1 MSYYDID
8 SILTDAQKLPC
19 TFELEVPGLGI
30 LEGNA
35 GEDIKAGTRI
45 DLPLWLGEMLSI
57 GARLGTSRLVT
68 LDMPEALSERVMN
81 ALKADPRTLDLR
93 ALAPHFYNLSERILE
108 LFEEEEMVDVLG
120 DAFKKRAADIAD
132 HAHNSR
138 GAVGGGVDF
147 LRGLDETERQLFRV
161 AHDRAKDMRIWSG
174 EAKRSNTQ
182 EKPRVRAKVRPH
194 GPDPIGV
201 EEKERLNANS
211 ELIVV
216 AKEPIESS
224 LGGAGKKKKK
234 KLRPNWETGGFLRH
248 VNYAHSVNTMPA
260 AIMDGKTQRRSSAAG
275 QPAPSHS
282 QGPVYHPKS
291 APKRIVSSKDHS
303 SNLSERPQHPSLSRV
318 KGRANMF
325 TPPRMNAEVSW
336 LRDQSPIHPG
346 TKTPVRSSET
356 PEPGTPTLVNPA
368 SALLQDLLKEERA
381 HRSSRGT
388 ISDQFKENAPQ
399 TPETT
404 RTQEDTASEKARK
417 ASDVFSAG
425 QRKPKEMGMREM
437 DQYVSKMNKLNFDL
451 KLEVFHR
458 TQQMAI
464 YEKKL
469 ERMAEMEE
477 QLAHMDELI
486 AEVEELR
493 TTEKDNQILR
503 DSNEQL
509 RIDLDKRDMA
519 VTEAVELICQL
530 ESKIDM
536 LENGGRAS
544 RLSMSRPMTADGSE
558 ALATKSRA
566 MVDIPE
572 RTSSKRNSS
581 VLSVAQR
588 QTSSELRKL
597 SKAPSF
603 LRADNKST
611 ATLRSLYAPEE
622 ETQSRTAKTELTKSE
637 SFHTTTEVMEPES
650 PRLSVLSECSELNP
664 FDTPTRWQEFD
675 QLEIPVRRSS
685 STGSLDSYV
694 PPLGGKKA
702 RKIRLIGGCSP
713 AKTIPSFTTDLYAP
727 KPRGRG
733 RLDASLFGGVRL
745 PPTPDT
751 MSTAYATGANRSNGS
766 NGSITARKSPQT
778 EQDLFFSGR
787 RVNRPRSAEE
797 MASRYSFDGRVTAD
811 ESRTILPSFNT
822 VSSKA
827 SALLG
832 PGSPNNPAIETFG
845 DLYHANAN
853 EASTPTIKRV
863 RSPTKAMTPEAHTS
877 DRNSSSPLTP
887 QDWVAAAK
895 QSPRTCKPKPLEIRQ
910 GIQQTELPARTAV
923 RPASFHDDSSIASDP
938 SEPEVPGI
946 PTLDMTTLDI
956 LEQPLDLGQS
966 KPKSETNHE
975 PRRRLSF
982 IPPFFNRSSNN
993 PRRVQGSPVP
1003 NEFEDDD
1010 EEGAPS
1016 PVIPKTRTM
1025 GGASQRPM
1033 SQIITAPTDLYSS
1046 NPPIHNG
1053 EQPQAFR
1060 PRGFPQSLTMSTLAD
1075 HPGSATVS
1083 GRPSTSHGIEHKRR
1097 SSLGIFGWMKGKRSD
1112 SVSVHGMEKSID
1124 SAPKENRAPSRLAY
1138 ETTHGL
1144 GIPRAETP
1152 DSMEAHVR
1160 PHFEMVVHSDEHA
1173 RRPRYMGRRAR
1184 RG

>member
-161 AHDRAKDMRIWSG
+161 AHDRAKDMRIWTG
-174 EAKRSNTQ
+174 EAKRYCTAASKLGNRGLLAARQLCAFGKHYAGSHYGWENSKKELGCWSARSFTLS
-182 EKPRVRAKVRPH
+182 RPH
-194 GPDPIGV
+194 
-201 EEKERLNANS
+201 S
-211 ELIVV
+211 
-216 AKEPIESS
+216 
-224 LGGAGKKKKK
+224 
-234 KLRPNWETGGFLRH
+234 
-248 VNYAHSVNTMPA
+248 
-260 AIMDGKTQRRSSAAG
+260 
-275 QPAPSHS
+275 
-282 QGPVYHPKS
+282 
-291 APKRIVSSKDHS
+291 
-303 SNLSERPQHPSLSRV
+303 SERPQHPSLSRV

-336 LRDQSPIHPG
+336 LRDQSPIHSG
-346 TKTPVRSSET
+346 TKTPIRSSET

-388 ISDQFKENAPQ
+388 ISDEFKENAPQ

-477 QLAHMDELI
+477 QLARMDELI

-503 DSNEQL
+503 ESNEQL

-558 ALATKSRA
+558 ALAAKSRA

-611 ATLRSLYAPEE
+611 ATLRSLYTPEE

-664 FDTPTRWQEFD
+664 FDTPTRWQELD
-675 QLEIPVRRSS
+675 QLELPVRRSS

-694 PPLGGKKA
+694 PPTGREESKKDQIDRWMQSREDINQTIITRRRNRA
-702 RKIRLIGGCSP
+702 SSDATKAS
-713 AKTIPSFTTDLYAP
+713 IPSFTTDLYAP

-733 RLDASLFGGVRL
+733 RLDSSLFGGVRL

-766 NGSITARKSPQT
+766 NGSIKARKSPQT

-797 MASRYSFDGRVTAD
+797 MASRSSFDGSEVDDSMQTNCSDTPRLGVTSD

-845 DLYHANAN
+845 DLYHAKPN

-863 RSPTKAMTPEAHTS
+863 RSPTKAMTPGANTN
-877 DRNSSSPLTP
+877 DRDSPSPLTP

-895 QSPRTCKPKPLEIRQ
+895 QGPRCCKPKPLEIHQ
-910 GIQQTELPARTAV
+910 GIQQPELPARTAV
-923 RPASFHDDSSIASDP
+923 RPASLHDDSSIASDP

-966 KPKSETNHE
+966 KPKPEANPE

-982 IPPFFNRSSNN
+982 IPPFFNRSCNN

-1003 NEFEDDD
+1003 DEFEDD

-1053 EQPQAFR
+1053 EPPHGFR

-1112 SVSVHGMEKSID
+1112 SVSVPGVEKFID

-1138 ETTHGL
+1138 ETSHGL

-1160 PHFEMVVHSDEHA
+1160 PHSEMAVHSDEHS

>member
-1 MSYYDID
+1 
-8 SILTDAQKLPC
+8 
-19 TFELEVPGLGI
+19 
-30 LEGNA
+30 
-35 GEDIKAGTRI
+35 
-45 DLPLWLGEMLSI
+45 
-57 GARLGTSRLVT
+57 
-68 LDMPEALSERVMN
+68 
-81 ALKADPRTLDLR
+81 
-93 ALAPHFYNLSERILE
+93 
-108 LFEEEEMVDVLG
+108 
-120 DAFKKRAADIAD
+120 
-132 HAHNSR
+132 
-138 GAVGGGVDF
+138 
-147 LRGLDETERQLFRV
+147 
-161 AHDRAKDMRIWSG
+161 
-174 EAKRSNTQ
+174 
-182 EKPRVRAKVRPH
+182 
-194 GPDPIGV
+194 
-201 EEKERLNANS
+201 
-211 ELIVV
+211 
-216 AKEPIESS
+216 
-224 LGGAGKKKKK
+224 
-234 KLRPNWETGGFLRH
+234 
-248 VNYAHSVNTMPA
+248 MPA

-282 QGPVYHPKS
+282 QGPVYHPKT
-291 APKRIVSSKDHS
+291 APKRGVSSRHHSHS
-303 SNLSERPQHPSLSRV
+303 SNLSERPQHPSLFRV

-346 TKTPVRSSET
+346 TKTPIRSSET

-388 ISDQFKENAPQ
+388 ISDEFKENAPQ

-425 QRKPKEMGMREM
+425 QRKPKEMGLREM

-458 TQQMAI
+458 TQQMTI

-469 ERMAEMEE
+469 ERMAEMEA

-486 AEVEELR
+486 TEVEELR

-503 DSNEQL
+503 ESNEQL

-536 LENGGRAS
+536 LENSGRAS

-566 MVDIPE
+566 MVEIPE

-622 ETQSRTAKTELTKSE
+622 ETQSRTGKTELTKSE
-637 SFHTTTEVMEPES
+637 SFHSTTEVMEPES

-685 STGSLDSYV
+685 STSSLDSYV
-694 PPLGGKKA
+694 PPTGREESKKDQIDRWMQSREDVNQTIIMRRRNRA
-702 RKIRLIGGCSP
+702 SSDATKAS
-713 AKTIPSFTTDLYAP
+713 IPSFTTDLYAP

-733 RLDASLFGGVRL
+733 RLDASLFGGARL

-766 NGSITARKSPQT
+766 NGSITARKSPHT

-797 MASRYSFDGRVTAD
+797 MTSRYSFEGSEVDDSMQTNCSDTPRLGVTDD

-832 PGSPNNPAIETFG
+832 PGSPSNPAIETFG

-877 DRNSSSPLTP
+877 DCNSLSPLTP

-895 QSPRTCKPKPLEIRQ
+895 QGPRSCKPKPSEIRQ
-910 GIQQTELPARTAV
+910 EIQQAELPPRTAA
-923 RPASFHDDSSIASDP
+923 RPASFHDDSSIASDS

-956 LEQPLDLGQS
+956 LEQPLDLAQS
-966 KPKSETNHE
+966 KPKPETNPE

-1003 NEFEDDD
+1003 NENEDDD
-1010 EEGAPS
+1010 AEGAPS

-1025 GGASQRPM
+1025 GGVSRRPM

-1046 NPPIHNG
+1046 NPPIHN
-1053 EQPQAFR
+1053 EEPPPVSR
-1060 PRGFPQSLTMSTLAD
+1060 PRGVPQSLTMSTLAD
-1075 HPGSATVS
+1075 HPGSATIS

-1112 SVSVHGMEKSID
+1112 SVSVPGTEKSID
-1124 SAPKENRAPSRLAY
+1124 SAQKENRAPSHLAY

-1152 DSMEAHVR
+1152 DSVDAYVR
-1160 PHFEMVVHSDEHA
+1160 PHSEMAVHSDEHG

>member
-174 EAKRSNTQ
+174 EAKQ
-182 EKPRVRAKVRPH
+182 LH
-194 GPDPIGV
+194 
-201 EEKERLNANS
+201 
-211 ELIVV
+211 
-216 AKEPIESS
+216 
-224 LGGAGKKKKK
+224 
-234 KLRPNWETGGFLRH
+234 PNWETGGFLRH
-248 VNYAHSVNTMPA
+248 VNDAHSVNIMPA

-282 QGPVYHPKS
+282 QGPVYHPKT

-346 TKTPVRSSET
+346 TKTPIRSSET

-388 ISDQFKENAPQ
+388 ISDEFKENAPQ

-417 ASDVFSAG
+417 ASDVFSVG

-503 DSNEQL
+503 ESNEQL

-558 ALATKSRA
+558 ASATKSRA

-694 PPLGGKKA
+694 PPTGREESKKDQID
-702 RKIRLIGGCSP
+702 RWMQSREDVNQ
-713 AKTIPSFTTDLYAP
+713 TIITRRRNRASSDATKASISSFTTDLYAP

-778 EQDLFFSGR
+778 EQDLFFPDR

-797 MASRYSFDGRVTAD
+797 MASRYSFDGSEVGDSMQTNCSDTPRLGVTGD

-832 PGSPNNPAIETFG
+832 PGSPNNPAIETF
-845 DLYHANAN
+845 DLHHANAN

-863 RSPTKAMTPEAHTS
+863 RSPTKAMTPEAHTN
-877 DRNSSSPLTP
+877 DRDSPSPLTP

-895 QSPRTCKPKPLEIRQ
+895 QAPRCCKPKPLEIRQ
-910 GIQQTELPARTAV
+910 GIQQTELPAHTAV

-956 LEQPLDLGQS
+956 LEQPLDFGQS
-966 KPKSETNHE
+966 KPKPETNPE

-993 PRRVQGSPVP
+993 SRRVQGSPVP

-1025 GGASQRPM
+1025 GGASQRPT
-1033 SQIITAPTDLYSS
+1033 SQIITAPIDLYSS

-1053 EQPQAFR
+1053 EPPQAFR

-1112 SVSVHGMEKSID
+1112 SVAVPGMEKSID

-1160 PHFEMVVHSDEHA
+1160 PHSEMAVHSDEHA

>member
-1 MSYYDID
+1 
-8 SILTDAQKLPC
+8 
-19 TFELEVPGLGI
+19 
-30 LEGNA
+30 
-35 GEDIKAGTRI
+35 
-45 DLPLWLGEMLSI
+45 
-57 GARLGTSRLVT
+57 
-68 LDMPEALSERVMN
+68 
-81 ALKADPRTLDLR
+81 
-93 ALAPHFYNLSERILE
+93 
-108 LFEEEEMVDVLG
+108 
-120 DAFKKRAADIAD
+120 
-132 HAHNSR
+132 
-138 GAVGGGVDF
+138 
-147 LRGLDETERQLFRV
+147 
-161 AHDRAKDMRIWSG
+161 
-174 EAKRSNTQ
+174 
-182 EKPRVRAKVRPH
+182 
-194 GPDPIGV
+194 
-201 EEKERLNANS
+201 
-211 ELIVV
+211 
-216 AKEPIESS
+216 
-224 LGGAGKKKKK
+224 
-234 KLRPNWETGGFLRH
+234 
-248 VNYAHSVNTMPA
+248 MPA
-260 AIMDGKTQRRSSAAG
+260 AIMNGKTQRRSSAAG

-282 QGPVYHPKS
+282 DGPVYHPKT
-291 APKRIVSSKDHS
+291 APKRSVSSKDHS
-303 SNLSERPQHPSLSRV
+303 NRPQHPSLSRV

-325 TPPRMNAEVSW
+325 TPPRTNAEISW
-336 LRDQSPIHPG
+336 LRDQSPINQG
-346 TKTPVRSSET
+346 TKTPIRSSET
-356 PEPGTPTLVNPA
+356 HEPGTPTLVNPA

-381 HRSSRGT
+381 HRSSRGG
-388 ISDQFKENAPQ
+388 ISEDFRENAPQ

-417 ASDVFSAG
+417 ANDVFSAG

-477 QLAHMDELI
+477 QLAHMDDLV

-493 TTEKDNQILR
+493 TTERDNQILR

-536 LENGGRAS
+536 LENGGRS
-544 RLSMSRPMTADGSE
+544 RLSMSRPMTADGSD
-558 ALATKSRA
+558 AFAAKSRA
-566 MVDIPE
+566 MLEIPE

-581 VLSVAQR
+581 VSSVAQR
-588 QTSSELRKL
+588 QASSELRKL

-611 ATLRSLYAPEE
+611 ATLRSLYVPEE
-622 ETQSRTAKTELTKSE
+622 ESQSRTAKTELTKSE
-637 SFHTTTEVMEPES
+637 SFHTTTEIMDPES

-685 STGSLDSYV
+685 STAGSVDSYV
-694 PPLGGKKA
+694 PPNGREESKKDQIDRWMQSREDVNQTIITRRRNRA
-702 RKIRLIGGCSP
+702 SSDATKAS
-713 AKTIPSFTTDLYAP
+713 IPSFTTDLYAP

-778 EQDLFFSGR
+778 EHDLFFPSR

-797 MASRYSFDGRVTAD
+797 LASPYSFNGSEVDHSMQNNCSDTPRLGVTAD
-811 ESRTILPSFNT
+811 ESRTILPSFNP

-853 EASTPTIKRV
+853 EASTPTIKCV
-863 RSPTKAMTPEAHTS
+863 RSPTKAVTPVPHTS
-877 DRNSSSPLTP
+877 DRDSTSPLTP

-895 QSPRTCKPKPLEIRQ
+895 PGSRSRNPKPLDIRHET
-910 GIQQTELPARTAV
+910 QQTGLQPRAAV
-923 RPASFHDDSSIASDP
+923 SPVSFHDDSSIASDP

-956 LEQPLDLGQS
+956 LEQPLDVAQS

-982 IPPFFNRSSNN
+982 IPPFFNRSTNK
-993 PRRVQGSPVP
+993 PHRLQGSPIP
-1003 NEFEDDD
+1003 NDFGDDD
-1010 EEGAPS
+1010 EDGAPS

-1025 GGASQRPM
+1025 GGPSRRPM
-1033 SQIITAPTDLYSS
+1033 SQIVTGPTDLYSS
-1046 NPPIHNG
+1046 YPPTHN
-1053 EQPQAFR
+1053 EEPPPAFR
-1060 PRGFPQSLTMSTLAD
+1060 PRGFPQSLTISTLAD
-1075 HPGSATVS
+1075 HPSSATVS
-1083 GRPSTSHGIEHKRR
+1083 ARPSTSHGIEHKRR
-1097 SSLGIFGWMKGKRSD
+1097 SSLGIFGWMKGKRCD
-1112 SVSVHGMEKSID
+1112 SVSVPGMEKSID
-1124 SAPKENRAPSRLAY
+1124 SVPKENRAPSRLAY
-1138 ETTHGL
+1138 ETVHGL

-1152 DSMEAHVR
+1152 DSMEAHDR
-1160 PHFEMVVHSDEHA
+1160 PQSEMAVHSDEHA

>member
-1 MSYYDID
+1 
-8 SILTDAQKLPC
+8 
-19 TFELEVPGLGI
+19 
-30 LEGNA
+30 
-35 GEDIKAGTRI
+35 
-45 DLPLWLGEMLSI
+45 
-57 GARLGTSRLVT
+57 
-68 LDMPEALSERVMN
+68 
-81 ALKADPRTLDLR
+81 
-93 ALAPHFYNLSERILE
+93 
-108 LFEEEEMVDVLG
+108 
-120 DAFKKRAADIAD
+120 
-132 HAHNSR
+132 
-138 GAVGGGVDF
+138 
-147 LRGLDETERQLFRV
+147 
-161 AHDRAKDMRIWSG
+161 
-174 EAKRSNTQ
+174 
-182 EKPRVRAKVRPH
+182 
-194 GPDPIGV
+194 
-201 EEKERLNANS
+201 
-211 ELIVV
+211 
-216 AKEPIESS
+216 
-224 LGGAGKKKKK
+224 
-234 KLRPNWETGGFLRH
+234 
-248 VNYAHSVNTMPA
+248 MPA
-260 AIMDGKTQRRSSAAG
+260 AIMDEKTQRRSSAAG
-275 QPAPSHS
+275 QPTPSHS
-282 QGPVYHPKS
+282 VYHPRT
-291 APKRIVSSKDHS
+291 APKRSVSSKDHP
-303 SNLSERPQHPSLSRV
+303 SNLPERPQHPSLSRV

-336 LRDQSPIHPG
+336 LRDQSPIHQG
-346 TKTPVRSSET
+346 TRTPIRSSET

-388 ISDQFKENAPQ
+388 MSEDYKENAPQ

-417 ASDVFSAG
+417 VNDVFSAG

-437 DQYVSKMNKLNFDL
+437 DQYVSKMNRLNFDL

-458 TQQMAI
+458 TQQMAV

-477 QLAHMDELI
+477 QLAHMDDLV

-493 TTEKDNQILR
+493 TAEKDNQTLR
-503 DSNEQL
+503 ESNEQL
-509 RIDLDKRDMA
+509 RMDLDKRDLA

-530 ESKIDM
+530 ESKIEM
-536 LENGGRAS
+536 LENGGRGS

-558 ALATKSRA
+558 ALAPKSRA
-566 MVDIPE
+566 MIDIPE

-581 VLSVAQR
+581 ILSVAQR

-622 ETQSRTAKTELTKSE
+622 EIQSRSARTELSKSE
-637 SFHTTTEVMEPES
+637 SFHTSTEIMEPES

-675 QLEIPVRRSS
+675 QLEIPVRRSLS
-685 STGSLDSYV
+685 AAGSLDSYV
-694 PPLGGKKA
+694 PPNRREESKEDQIDRWIQSREDVNQTIITRRRNRASSDATKA
-702 RKIRLIGGCSP
+702 SVP
-713 AKTIPSFTTDLYAP
+713 NFTTELYAP

-751 MSTAYATGANRSNGS
+751 MSTAGATGANRSHGSNGS
-766 NGSITARKSPQT
+766 NGSIRARKSPQT
-778 EQDLFFSGR
+778 EQDLFFPGR

-797 MASRYSFDGRVTAD
+797 MASHYSFNDSEVDDSMQTNCSDTPRLGVTAE

-832 PGSPNNPAIETFG
+832 PGSPDNPVIETFG
-845 DLYHANAN
+845 EQYHADANA
-853 EASTPTIKRV
+853 ASTPTIKRV
-863 RSPTKAMTPEAHTS
+863 RSPIKAMTPDPHTS
-877 DRNSSSPLTP
+877 DRDSSPLTP

-895 QSPRTCKPKPLEIRQ
+895 QGPRSRKPRPRDTRHD
-910 GIQQTELPARTAV
+910 IQQTELSPRTVDSPAT
-923 RPASFHDDSSIASDP
+923 FNDNSSIASDP

-956 LEQPLDLGQS
+956 LEQPLDIAQS
-966 KPKSETNHE
+966 QVKAEASPE

-982 IPPFFNRSSNN
+982 IPPFFNRSNN
-993 PRRVQGSPVP
+993 NTRRLQGSPIP
-1003 NEFEDDD
+1003 NDFEDDD
-1010 EEGAPS
+1010 EDGAPS

-1025 GGASQRPM
+1025 GGASRRPM
-1033 SQIITAPTDLYSS
+1033 SQVITAPTDLYSS
-1046 NPPIHNG
+1046 NPPIHNEESLSG
-1053 EQPQAFR
+1053 FR
-1060 PRGFPQSLTMSTLAD
+1060 PRGFAQSSTMSTLAD
-1075 HPGSATVS
+1075 QPGSATVS
-1083 GRPSTSHGIEHKRR
+1083 GRPSTSHGIEVEHKRR
-1097 SSLGIFGWMKGKRSD
+1097 SSLGIFGWMKSKRSD
-1112 SVSVHGMEKSID
+1112 SVTVPGTEKSSD
-1124 SAPKENRAPSRLAY
+1124 STQKENRAPSRLAY
-1138 ETTHGL
+1138 ETIHGL

-1160 PHFEMVVHSDEHA
+1160 PHSEIATHADEYA

>member
-68 LDMPEALSERVMN
+68 LDMPDALSERVMN

-120 DAFKKRAADIAD
+120 DAFKKRAAEIAD

-147 LRGLDETERQLFRV
+147 LRGLDETERQLFRA

-174 EAKRSNTQ
+174 EAKPTMD
-182 EKPRVRAKVRPH
+182 EKPK
-194 GPDPIGV
+194 
-201 EEKERLNANS
+201 
-211 ELIVV
+211 
-216 AKEPIESS
+216 
-224 LGGAGKKKKK
+224 
-234 KLRPNWETGGFLRH
+234 
-248 VNYAHSVNTMPA
+248 
-260 AIMDGKTQRRSSAAG
+260 RRSSAAG
-275 QPAPSHS
+275 QPALSHS
-282 QGPVYHPKS
+282 RSPVYHPK
-291 APKRIVSSKDHS
+291 ATPKRSVSSKDHS
-303 SNLSERPQHPSLSRV
+303 SLSERPQHPSLSRV
-318 KGRANMF
+318 KGRTNMF
-325 TPPRMNAEVSW
+325 TPPRMSPEVSW
-336 LRDQSPIHPG
+336 LGDQSPIHQG
-346 TKTPVRSSET
+346 TRTANRLSKT
-356 PEPGTPTLVNPA
+356 PEPSTPTLVNPA

-388 ISDQFKENAPQ
+388 MSEDYKENAPQ
-399 TPETT
+399 ASETS
-404 RTQEDTASEKARK
+404 RAQEDSASEKARK
-417 ASDVFSAG
+417 VNDVFSAG
-425 QRKPKEMGMREM
+425 QRKPQEMGMREM

-458 TQQMAI
+458 TQQLAI

-477 QLAHMDELI
+477 QLAHMGDLV

-503 DSNEQL
+503 ESNEQL
-509 RIDLDKRDMA
+509 RIELDKRDLA

-530 ESKIDM
+530 ESKLDM
-536 LENGGRAS
+536 LENGSRAS
-544 RLSMSRPMTADGSE
+544 RLSLSRPMTADGSG
-558 ALATKSRA
+558 AFAPKPRA
-566 MVDIPE
+566 MIEIPK
-572 RTSSKRNSS
+572 RTSSKRNSG
-581 VLSVAQR
+581 VLSVAHR

-622 ETQSRTAKTELTKSE
+622 ETQSRSASTELSKSE
-637 SFHTTTEVMEPES
+637 SFHTTTEIMEPES

-664 FDTPTRWQEFD
+664 FDTPTKWQEFD
-675 QLEIPVRRSS
+675 QLEIPLRRAS
-685 STGSLDSYV
+685 STASSLDSYV
-694 PPLGGKKA
+694 PPNGREDSKA
-702 RKIRLIGGCSP
+702 DQIDRWMQAREDVNQTIITRRRNRASSDATKAS
-713 AKTIPSFTTDLYAP
+713 IPSFTTDLYAP

-733 RLDASLFGGVRL
+733 RLDASLFGGIRL

-751 MSTAYATGANRSNGS
+751 MSTAYATGANRSSGS
-766 NGSITARKSPQT
+766 NGSITARRCSQT
-778 EQDLFFSGR
+778 EQDQFFTGR

-797 MASRYSFDGRVTAD
+797 IASRCSFDDSGLFDSMQTNCSDTPRLGVTAD
-811 ESRTILPSFNT
+811 ESHTILPSFNT

-832 PGSPNNPAIETFG
+832 PGSPNNPSIETLG
-845 DLYHANAN
+845 DMYRANAN

-863 RSPTKAMTPEAHTS
+863 RSPLKAMTPEPRTR
-877 DRNSSSPLTP
+877 DGDSSPLTP

-895 QSPRTCKPKPLEIRQ
+895 QGPRSRKPNPRDTRHELR
-910 GIQQTELPARTAV
+910 QTELSSRTAAS
-923 RPASFHDDSSIASDP
+923 PAALDDETSVTSES
-938 SEPEVPGI
+938 SEPEVLGI
-946 PTLDMTTLDI
+946 PSLDMATLDI
-956 LEQPLDLGQS
+956 LEQPLDLAQS
-966 KPKSETNHE
+966 ELKSEANPE

-982 IPPFFNRSSNN
+982 IPQFFNRSTNN
-993 PRRVQGSPVP
+993 PRPLQGSPIL
-1003 NEFEDDD
+1003 NDFEDDD
-1010 EEGAPS
+1010 EDGAPS
-1016 PVIPKTRTM
+1016 PVIPPN
-1025 GGASQRPM
+1025 Q
-1033 SQIITAPTDLYSS
+1033 
-1046 NPPIHNG
+1046 NNG
-1053 EQPQAFR
+1053 
-1060 PRGFPQSLTMSTLAD
+1060 LAD
-1075 HPGSATVS
+1075 RPGAATVS
-1083 GRPSTSHGIEHKRR
+1083 GRPSTSHDIEHKRR
-1097 SSLGIFGWMKGKRSD
+1097 SSLGIFGWIKSKRSD
-1112 SVSVHGMEKSID
+1112 SVGVPGTEKSID
-1124 SAPKENRAPSRLAY
+1124 SAPKENRAASRLAY
-1138 ETTHGL
+1138 ETTYGL

-1152 DSMEAHVR
+1152 DSMETHAR
-1160 PHFEMVVHSDEHA
+1160 PHSEMAVHSDEYA

>member
-1 MSYYDID
+1 
-8 SILTDAQKLPC
+8 
-19 TFELEVPGLGI
+19 
-30 LEGNA
+30 
-35 GEDIKAGTRI
+35 
-45 DLPLWLGEMLSI
+45 
-57 GARLGTSRLVT
+57 
-68 LDMPEALSERVMN
+68 
-81 ALKADPRTLDLR
+81 
-93 ALAPHFYNLSERILE
+93 
-108 LFEEEEMVDVLG
+108 
-120 DAFKKRAADIAD
+120 
-132 HAHNSR
+132 
-138 GAVGGGVDF
+138 
-147 LRGLDETERQLFRV
+147 
-161 AHDRAKDMRIWSG
+161 
-174 EAKRSNTQ
+174 
-182 EKPRVRAKVRPH
+182 
-194 GPDPIGV
+194 
-201 EEKERLNANS
+201 
-211 ELIVV
+211 
-216 AKEPIESS
+216 
-224 LGGAGKKKKK
+224 
-234 KLRPNWETGGFLRH
+234 
-248 VNYAHSVNTMPA
+248 
-260 AIMDGKTQRRSSAAG
+260 
-275 QPAPSHS
+275 
-282 QGPVYHPKS
+282 
-291 APKRIVSSKDHS
+291 
-303 SNLSERPQHPSLSRV
+303 
-318 KGRANMF
+318 
-325 TPPRMNAEVSW
+325 
-336 LRDQSPIHPG
+336 
-346 TKTPVRSSET
+346 
-356 PEPGTPTLVNPA
+356 
-368 SALLQDLLKEERA
+368 
-381 HRSSRGT
+381 
-388 ISDQFKENAPQ
+388 
-399 TPETT
+399 
-404 RTQEDTASEKARK
+404 
-417 ASDVFSAG
+417 
-425 QRKPKEMGMREM
+425 
-437 DQYVSKMNKLNFDL
+437 MNKLNFDL

-503 DSNEQL
+503 ESNEQL

-544 RLSMSRPMTADGSE
+544 RLSMSRPMTADGTE
-558 ALATKSRA
+558 ALAAKSRA
-566 MVDIPE
+566 MVEIPE

-622 ETQSRTAKTELTKSE
+622 ETQSRTSKTELTKSE

-694 PPLGGKKA
+694 APAGREESKKDQID
-702 RKIRLIGGCSP
+702 RWMQSREDVNQ
-713 AKTIPSFTTDLYAP
+713 TIITRRRNRASSDATKASIPGFTTDLYAP

-797 MASRYSFDGRVTAD
+797 MASRYSFDGSDVDDSMQTNCSDTPRLGVTAD

-863 RSPTKAMTPEAHTS
+863 CSPTKAMTPEAHTS
-877 DRNSSSPLTP
+877 DRDSSSPLTP

-895 QSPRTCKPKPLEIRQ
+895 QGPRSCKPKPLEIRQ
-910 GIQQTELPARTAV
+910 GIQQTELPARTAA
-923 RPASFHDDSSIASDP
+923 RSASFHDHSSIASDP

-966 KPKSETNHE
+966 KPKPETNHE

-993 PRRVQGSPVP
+993 PRRVQDSPVP
-1003 NEFEDDD
+1003 NEFEDDN

-1033 SQIITAPTDLYSS
+1033 AQITTPPTDLYSS

-1053 EQPQAFR
+1053 EPPQAFR

-1097 SSLGIFGWMKGKRSD
+1097 SSLGIFGWMKGKRPD
-1112 SVSVHGMEKSID
+1112 SVSVPGIEKSID

-1160 PHFEMVVHSDEHA
+1160 PHFEMAVHSDEHA

-1184 RG
+1184 RS

>member
-57 GARLGTSRLVT
+57 GARLGTARLVT
-68 LDMPEALSERVMN
+68 LDMPDALSERVMN

-120 DAFKKRAADIAD
+120 DAFKKRAAEIAD

-147 LRGLDETERQLFRV
+147 LRGLDETERQLFRA

-174 EAKRSNTQ
+174 EAK
-182 EKPRVRAKVRPH
+182 
-194 GPDPIGV
+194 
-201 EEKERLNANS
+201 L
-211 ELIVV
+211 
-216 AKEPIESS
+216 
-224 LGGAGKKKKK
+224 
-234 KLRPNWETGGFLRH
+234 LRPNRESGGFLRH
-248 VNYAHSVNTMPA
+248 VNYAHSVNIMPA
-260 AIMDGKTQRRSSAAG
+260 ATMDEKSKRRSSAAG

-282 QGPVYHPKS
+282 QSPVHHPKA
-291 APKRIVSSKDHS
+291 APKRSVSSKDHP
-303 SNLSERPQHPSLSRV
+303 NLSRRPQHPSLSRV
-318 KGRANMF
+318 KGRMNMF
-325 TPPRMNAEVSW
+325 TPPRMSPEVSW
-336 LRDQSPIHPG
+336 LGDQSPIHQG
-346 TKTPVRSSET
+346 TRTPNRLSET
-356 PEPGTPTLVNPA
+356 PEPATPTLVNPA

-388 ISDQFKENAPQ
+388 ISEDYKENAPQ

-404 RTQEDTASEKARK
+404 RAQEDAASEKARK
-417 ASDVFSAG
+417 VNDVFSAG

-458 TQQMAI
+458 TQQMAV

-477 QLAHMDELI
+477 QLAHMHDLVV
-486 AEVEELR
+486 EVEELR

-503 DSNEQL
+503 ESNEQL
-509 RIDLDKRDMA
+509 RIDLDKRDLA

-530 ESKIDM
+530 ESKLEM

-544 RLSMSRPMTADGSE
+544 RLSMSRPMTADGSDTF
-558 ALATKSRA
+558 AGKSRA
-566 MVDIPE
+566 TIEIPE

-611 ATLRSLYAPEE
+611 ATLRSLYTPEE
-622 ETQSRTAKTELTKSE
+622 ETQSRSARTELSKSE
-637 SFHTTTEVMEPES
+637 SFHTTTEIMEPES

-675 QLEIPVRRSS
+675 QLEIPLRRSS
-685 STGSLDSYV
+685 STAGSLDSYI
-694 PPLGGKKA
+694 PPNGREESKEDQIDRWMQTREDANQTIITRRRNRASSDATKA
-702 RKIRLIGGCSP
+702 SIS
-713 AKTIPSFTTDLYAP
+713 SFTTDLYAP

-733 RLDASLFGGVRL
+733 RLDTSLFGGIKL

-778 EQDLFFSGR
+778 EQDQFFTGR
-787 RVNRPRSAEE
+787 RANRPRSAEE
-797 MASRYSFDGRVTAD
+797 MASRCSFNDSELFDSMQTNCSNTPRLGVTAD

-845 DLYHANAN
+845 DVYHANAN

-863 RSPTKAMTPEAHTS
+863 RSPHKAMTPELHTS
-877 DRNSSSPLTP
+877 DRDSSPPLTP
-887 QDWVAAAK
+887 QDWVAAAR
-895 QSPRTCKPKPLEIRQ
+895 QGPRSRKPKPRETRHE
-910 GIQQTELPARTAV
+910 IQQTEVSPRNAASPAA
-923 RPASFHDDSSIASDP
+923 FDDDSSIASEP

-966 KPKSETNHE
+966 EPKPEANPET
-975 PRRRLSF
+975 RRRLSF
-982 IPPFFNRSSNN
+982 IPPFFNRSATNT
-993 PRRVQGSPVP
+993 RRLQGSPVP
-1003 NEFEDDD
+1003 NDFEDD
-1010 EEGAPS
+1010 EEDGAPS

-1025 GGASQRPM
+1025 GGASRRPM
-1033 SQIITAPTDLYSS
+1033 SQIITAPTDLYFS
-1046 NPPIHNG
+1046 NPPIHN
-1053 EQPQAFR
+1053 EEPLSAFR
-1060 PRGFPQSLTMSTLAD
+1060 PRGLPQSLTMSRLAD
-1075 HPGSATVS
+1075 HAGSATVS

-1097 SSLGIFGWMKGKRSD
+1097 SSLGIFGWIKSKRSD
-1112 SVSVHGMEKSID
+1112 SVGVPGTDKLID
-1124 SAPKENRAPSRLAY
+1124 STSKENRAPSRLAY
-1138 ETTHGL
+1138 ETTNGL

-1160 PHFEMVVHSDEHA
+1160 PHSEMAVHYDDHS

-1184 RG
+1184 RA

>member
-1 MSYYDID
+1 
-8 SILTDAQKLPC
+8 
-19 TFELEVPGLGI
+19 
-30 LEGNA
+30 
-35 GEDIKAGTRI
+35 
-45 DLPLWLGEMLSI
+45 
-57 GARLGTSRLVT
+57 
-68 LDMPEALSERVMN
+68 
-81 ALKADPRTLDLR
+81 
-93 ALAPHFYNLSERILE
+93 
-108 LFEEEEMVDVLG
+108 
-120 DAFKKRAADIAD
+120 
-132 HAHNSR
+132 
-138 GAVGGGVDF
+138 
-147 LRGLDETERQLFRV
+147 
-161 AHDRAKDMRIWSG
+161 
-174 EAKRSNTQ
+174 
-182 EKPRVRAKVRPH
+182 
-194 GPDPIGV
+194 
-201 EEKERLNANS
+201 
-211 ELIVV
+211 
-216 AKEPIESS
+216 
-224 LGGAGKKKKK
+224 
-234 KLRPNWETGGFLRH
+234 
-248 VNYAHSVNTMPA
+248 MPA

-282 QGPVYHPKS
+282 QGPVYHPNT

-303 SNLSERPQHPSLSRV
+303 SNSSERPQHPSLSRV

-336 LRDQSPIHPG
+336 LRDQSPIHSG
-346 TKTPVRSSET
+346 TKTPIRSSET

-388 ISDQFKENAPQ
+388 ISDEFKENAPQ

-503 DSNEQL
+503 ESNEQL

-558 ALATKSRA
+558 ALAAKSRA

-611 ATLRSLYAPEE
+611 ATLRSLYTPEE

-675 QLEIPVRRSS
+675 QLELPVRRSS

-694 PPLGGKKA
+694 PPTGREESKKDQIDRWMQSREDINQTIITRRRNRSSSDA
-702 RKIRLIGGCSP
+702 TKAS
-713 AKTIPSFTTDLYAP
+713 IPSFTTDLYAP

-733 RLDASLFGGVRL
+733 RLDSSLFGGVRL

-766 NGSITARKSPQT
+766 NGSIKARKSPQT

-797 MASRYSFDGRVTAD
+797 MASRSSFDGSEVDDSMQTNCSDTPRLGVTSD

-845 DLYHANAN
+845 DLYHAKPN

-863 RSPTKAMTPEAHTS
+863 RSPTKAMTPEANTN
-877 DRNSSSPLTP
+877 DRDSPSPLTP

-895 QSPRTCKPKPLEIRQ
+895 QGPRCCKPKPLEIHQ
-910 GIQQTELPARTAV
+910 EIQQPELPARTAV
-923 RPASFHDDSSIASDP
+923 RPASLHDDSSIASDP

-966 KPKSETNHE
+966 KPKPEANPE

-1003 NEFEDDD
+1003 DEFEDD

-1053 EQPQAFR
+1053 EPPHGFR

-1083 GRPSTSHGIEHKRR
+1083 GRPSTSHGMEHKRR

-1112 SVSVHGMEKSID
+1112 SVSVPGVEKFID

-1138 ETTHGL
+1138 ETSHGL

-1160 PHFEMVVHSDEHA
+1160 PHSEMAVHSDEHS